1 MVFIKI
7 FLKNIMASAT
17 DIGGDKE
24 NQDLEFYFEKN
35 GVRLFGVLDGH
46 GKVKPF
52 FVFFFILNKM

>member
-7 FLKNIMASAT
+7 FLKNMASAT

-52 FVFFFILNKM
+52 FFS

>member
-1 MVFIKI
+1 
-7 FLKNIMASAT
+7 MASAT

-52 FVFFFILNKM
+52 FFFLIFKYKI